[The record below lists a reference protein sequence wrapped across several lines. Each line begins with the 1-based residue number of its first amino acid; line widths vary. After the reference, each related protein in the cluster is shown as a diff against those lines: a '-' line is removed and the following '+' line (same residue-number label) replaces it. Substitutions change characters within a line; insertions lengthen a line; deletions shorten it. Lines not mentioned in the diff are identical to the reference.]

1 MSYFYKVDEGQDGV
15 YLSQLTVDAWL
26 IESQLEQWW
35 KEYIHTYILLCNV
48 ATPMDP
54 QKVTSYLAVS
64 ENELSFFIFLISI
77 HKNDDDDQN
86 AKW

>member
-1 MSYFYKVDEGQDGV
+1 MVDRVTAG
-15 YLSQLTVDAWL
+15 TVV
-26 IESQLEQWW
+26 
-35 KEYIHTYILLCNV
+35 KRVHTYILLCNV

-86 AKW
+86 AK